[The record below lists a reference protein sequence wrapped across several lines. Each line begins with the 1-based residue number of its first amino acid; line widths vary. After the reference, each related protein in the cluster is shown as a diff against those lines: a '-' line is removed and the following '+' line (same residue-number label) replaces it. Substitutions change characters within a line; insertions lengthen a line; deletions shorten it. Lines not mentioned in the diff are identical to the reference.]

1 MINSFRKEFG
11 WLSNMYSCEMEYEG
25 HIFKS
30 VENAYMW
37 AKNKED
43 KDWLNACLCN
53 EPNVVKKLSKEI
65 NIREDWEDVKLKVMY
80 ELLLLKFKQEPF
92 KTKLKNTGLENIQE
106 GNFWN
111 DKFWGVCLKSNPNEG
126 ENHLGRLIMHIRLL
140 IQKNK
145 L

>member
-1 MINSFRKEFG
+1 MISSFRGDYG
-11 WLSNMYSCEMEYEG
+11 WLSNMYACKIEYRG
-25 HIFKS
+25 HVFRS

-37 AKNKED
+37 AKNTENEV
-43 KDWLNACLCN
+43 WLHICLTKPPN
-53 EPNVVKKLSKEI
+53 EVKKLSKGI
-65 NIREDWEDVKLKVMY
+65 VMREDWEEVKLKIMY

-92 KTKLKNTGLENIQE
+92 KTKLKETGLQNIQE
-106 GNFWN
+106 ANFWN

>member
-1 MINSFRKEFG
+1 MISHFRKEYG
-11 WLSNMYSCEMEYEG
+11 WLSNMHACQIEYEG
-25 HIFKS
+25 HVFKS

-37 AKNKED
+37 AKNTD
-43 KDWLNACLCN
+43 NDVWLSICLN
-53 EPNVVKKLSKEI
+53 KEPNVVKKLSKGI
-65 NIREDWEDVKLKVMY
+65 VMREDWNDVKLKIMY

-92 KTKLKNTGLENIQE
+92 KTKLKETGLENIQE

-111 DKFWGVCLKSNPNEG
+111 DRFWGVCLKSNPNEG

-145 L
+145 I